1 MAAQF
6 EELREVHKNF
16 IKAQPIFFVAT
27 AAAEGRINLSPKGMD
42 SMRVLDDKSVL
53 WMNLTG
59 SGNETAAHLLKS
71 NRMTIMF
78 NAFEDPPLILRLY
91 GSCDIYHP
99 RDDEFQQYIKLFPE
113 TKGARQLIK
122 LHIDTVQTSCGYG
135 VPYMEFKAH
144 RTRLAEWAQA
154 KTEEELWDYWE
165 KKNQKSIDGFETA
178 IFAEE

>member
-16 IKAQPIFFVAT
+16 IEAQPIFFVAT

-99 RDDEFQQYIKLFPE
+99 RDEQFQQYIKLFPD

-122 LHIDTVQTSCGYG
+122 LHVETVQTSCGYG
-135 VPYMEFKAH
+135 VPYMDFKAH
-144 RTRLAEWAQA
+144 RTRLAEWAEA
-154 KTEEELWDYWE
+154 KTDEELWDYWE

>member
-16 IKAQPIFFVAT
+16 IEAQPIFFVAT

-91 GSCDIYHP
+91 GSCEIYHP
-99 RDDEFQQYIKLFPE
+99 RDDEFQEYIKLFPE

-122 LHIDTVQTSCGYG
+122 LHIKTVQTSCGYG
-135 VPYMEFKAH
+135 VPYMDFKAH

-154 KTEEELWDYWE
+154 KTDEELWDYWE

>member
-154 KTEEELWDYWE
+154 KTDEELWDYWE